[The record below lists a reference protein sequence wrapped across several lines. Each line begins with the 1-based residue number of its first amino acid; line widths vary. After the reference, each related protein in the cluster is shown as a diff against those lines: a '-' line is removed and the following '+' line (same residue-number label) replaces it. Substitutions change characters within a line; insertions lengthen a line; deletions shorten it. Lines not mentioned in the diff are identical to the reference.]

1 MDGMDPIL
9 ENIKLKAEQ
18 KTFLENCNCQLE
30 EIKTETFLQTPLTH
44 MAKNIS
50 RNF

>member
-1 MDGMDPIL
+1 MDPIL

-30 EIKTETFLQTPLTH
+30 ENKLTEVENFLNENYS
-44 MAKNIS
+44 AKNPKIVE
-50 RNF
+50 